1 MSAWVGTPRAFST
14 VGVPR
19 AHARLPLPRPYLADA
34 GEAWEASPFW
44 RAAERIL
51 PHPPRRIRPEA
62 PRPLQEAGS
71 PQELLFWGVRRGG
84 MPASLL
90 EPHRERWAELQH
102 SRDVLAARSARAA
115 EGPYEGGLAGLA
127 EALAERFNAD
137 HLWSPSRLEA

>member
-1 MSAWVGTPRAFST
+1 MGWGPWRPAGGGT
-14 VGVPR
+14 GG
-19 AHARLPLPRPYLADA
+19 AR
-34 GEAWEASPFW
+34 PFW
-44 RAAERIL
+44 GAAERIL

-102 SRDVLAARSARAA
+102 SRDVLAARSQREPDGA
-115 EGPYEGGLAGLA
+115 YEGDL
-127 EALAERFNAD
+127 
-137 HLWSPSRLEA
+137 